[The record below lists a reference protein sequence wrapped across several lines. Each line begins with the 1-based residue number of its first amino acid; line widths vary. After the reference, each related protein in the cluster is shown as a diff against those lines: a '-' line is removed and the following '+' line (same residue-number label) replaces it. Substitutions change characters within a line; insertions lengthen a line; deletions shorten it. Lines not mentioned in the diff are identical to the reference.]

1 MNEIVSCS
9 VAQSCRTFCDFMVC
23 PWNSSGKNTGVC
35 CHSHLQGIFPTQ
47 GSNLD
52 PCIAGEFFTIQVTR
66 KAHRTKS
73 TTKER
78 FIIVVKVSVN
88 EINVLINETAEKSL
102 TLSIM

>member
-1 MNEIVSCS
+1 MRLL
-9 VAQSCRTFCDFMVC
+9 VAQLLNRVGLFVTSWSVHGILQVRILECVAIPISRVSSQPRDRTWT
-23 PWNSSGKNTGVC
+23 PW
-35 CHSHLQGIFPTQ
+35 
-47 GSNLD
+47 
-52 PCIAGEFFTIQVTR
+52 IAGGFFTIQVTR